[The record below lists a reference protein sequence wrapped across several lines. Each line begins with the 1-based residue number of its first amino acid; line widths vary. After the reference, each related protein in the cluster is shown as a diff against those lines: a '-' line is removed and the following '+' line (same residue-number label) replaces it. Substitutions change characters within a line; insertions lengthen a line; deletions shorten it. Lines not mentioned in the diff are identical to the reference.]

1 MSEQQP
7 NINDEHAQADEF
19 GQLTGHNY
27 DGIQEY
33 DNPTPAWWTWVFIA
47 SVLFA
52 GFYMFL
58 MLTTDGLFSPQGQ
71 YERDAVA
78 NLKKMFGEI
87 GTLEPDAPTIVQYM
101 NEPKWLEL
109 GENVFKANC
118 VTCHGLNAEG
128 NSGPNLT
135 DDAYIHVKSIEDIA
149 TVIND
154 GAKAGAMPAWGNRL
168 HPNEV
173 VLVSSYIA
181 ALRGTNVPG
190 GKSLEGQ
197 VPAPWPTTEQ
207 APADPE
213 PDAEAEVSQ

>member
-7 NINDEHAQADEF
+7 NINQDHAQADDF

-33 DNPTPAWWTWVFIA
+33 DNPTPAWWTWVFIV
-47 SVLFA
+47 SILFA
-52 GFYMFL
+52 GCYMFL
-58 MLTTDGLFSPQGQ
+58 TLIAAGDLSPEAQ
-71 YERDAVA
+71 YERAAVA
-78 NLKKMFGEI
+78 NLKKKFGEI
-87 GTLEPDAPTIVQYM
+87 GILEADAPTIAQYM
-101 NEPKWLEL
+101 NEPEWLQL
-109 GENVFKANC
+109 GENVFRANC

-149 TVIND
+149 TVIID

-173 VLVSSYIA
+173 VLVASYVA
-181 ALRGTNVPG
+181 SLRGTKAIG
-190 GKSLEGQ
+190 GKAAEGD
-197 VPAPWPTTEQ
+197 VPPPWPEQ
-207 APADPE
+207 ADESSPE
-213 PDAEAEVSQ
+213 TEVAE